1 MSPVVSSDRG
11 LHILPSV
18 QVGPSEKRG
27 VAWDGRGRT
36 IVDSMI
42 GLLLRWLVPFL
53 AVLLAAY
60 LVPEGIIVSDYRAAA
75 IFAFALAVL
84 NAFVRPV
91 VALLALPI
99 TCLTLGLFHIVIN
112 AVMFGLA
119 ATLVPGVRVEGVLPA
134 LVGALLV
141 SALGLVMSWFFG
153 GARSR

>member
-1 MSPVVSSDRG
+1 
-11 LHILPSV
+11 
-18 QVGPSEKRG
+18 
-27 VAWDGRGRT
+27 
-36 IVDSMI
+36 MI

-53 AVLLAAY
+53 AVLLAAS
-60 LVPEGIIVSDYRAAA
+60 LLPQGIIVSDYRAAA
-75 IFAFALAVL
+75 VFAFALAVL

-153 GARSR
+153 GARVR